1 MRKIPAGID
10 TISRG
15 GFFSATGGALD
26 EVTTGA
32 LEATGAEE
40 GEDAVAT
47 SAGGEDEGGGS
58 VAATRSGVA
67 RSRHPATDAKSTM
80 VTSEIRGTQRS
91 LARPRAR

>member
-32 LEATGAEE
+32 LEATDAEE
-40 GEDAVAT
+40 GGDAVT
-47 SAGGEDEGGGS
+47 TDAGRDDDGGGW
-58 VAATRSGVA
+58 VAAPRSGVA
-67 RSRHPATDAKSTM
+67 RSRHPAREAKSTM
-80 VTSEIRGTQRS
+80 GTSEIRGTQRS
-91 LARPRAR
+91 LVRPRAR